1 MLYLSSQSTQASI
14 MSAQFASIVTASLA
28 RQIAESLRRA
38 ILAGEVKVDERL
50 PTEDELAE
58 RFGVSRPTIREAL
71 KRLAA
76 EHLIQSRRG
85 PSGGNFVKQPSVE
98 EVGGTL
104 ANTLRMLVSLDEF
117 KFEDIAEARR
127 ELESTCC
134 RLAAERGTPVDF
146 AAMREEIAK
155 QRDPALT
162 DVEFCASDVRF
173 HQALA
178 AAAHNPI
185 IRFMVLAMNE
195 ALQPVTNLLVFRFR
209 ERKIVADQHERIL
222 RALEARESEAAVD
235 TLVEQIKY
243 LARKFAEARDWRKQA
258 QRGVALSR

>member
-1 MLYLSSQSTQASI
+1 
-14 MSAQFASIVTASLA
+14 MSAQFAPIVTASLA
-28 RQIAESLRRA
+28 RQIAESLRQS
-38 ILAGEVKVDERL
+38 ILDGTVKADERL
-50 PTEDELAE
+50 PAEEELAE
-58 RFGVSRPTIREAL
+58 RFSVSRPTVREAL

-98 EVGGTL
+98 EIGGTL
-104 ANTLRMLVSLDEF
+104 ANALRVLVSLDEF

-134 RLAAERGTPVDF
+134 RLAAERGTSVDF
-146 AAMREEIAK
+146 AAMRDEIAK

-162 DVEFCASDVRF
+162 DAEFCASDVRF

-178 AAAHNPI
+178 AAAHNSV

-195 ALQPVTNLLVFRFR
+195 ALQPVTNFLVFRFR
-209 ERKIVADQHERIL
+209 ERKIVAEQHERIL
-222 RALEARESEAAVD
+222 KALESRNADDAIGALSD
-235 TLVEQIKY
+235 QIAY
-243 LARKFAEARDWRKQA
+243 IAGKFAEARQWRKTNG
-258 QRGVALSR
+258 R